1 LKKRKKEKKQS
12 LRRIA
17 LESGCNYCL
26 LCLLTISLVNTSF
39 AQSNRSTKGTSVQV
53 VSWNIQMLPNALG
66 MFSAALRKK
75 QAIRA
80 PWIIAHCIEA
90 SYDVIVFQEVFDRDI
105 KRKLKKELK
114 AAYPY
119 QVDTRTTKGRLTSNG
134 IFIVSRLPMKYVDH
148 VIYEKGAHE
157 DAWAAKGCTLVEVE
171 KEGHKF
177 QIAGTH
183 LQSGG
188 SEAAEMHRGLQ
199 YQDIRNLLDENTI
212 KTIPVL
218 VLGDMNTRKA
228 NVPKYTQMVETIGV
242 KDFPLDEENPYTI
255 DNENSW
261 NNHKQGIQL
270 DYVFLQARATKTT
283 IQEQKVLRLKEEH
296 KGKKMDLADHYGI
309 VAKVQLKP

>member
-1 LKKRKKEKKQS
+1 MCFGS
-12 LRRIA
+12 
-17 LESGCNYCL
+17 
-26 LCLLTISLVNTSF
+26 TSF
-39 AQSNRSTKGTSVQV
+39 AQSTSSEILKFSKASEEGTSVQV

-66 MFSAALRKK
+66 LFSGALRKK
-75 QAIRA
+75 QRIRA

-119 QVDTRTTKGRLTSNG
+119 QVDTRMAKGRLTSNG
-134 IFIVSRLPMKYVDH
+134 IFIVSRIPMKYIDH

-183 LQSGG
+183 LQSG
-188 SEAAEMHRGLQ
+188 SSKDAEKHRGLQ
-199 YQDIRNLLDENTI
+199 YQDIRNLLDKNAD

-218 VLGDMNTRKA
+218 VMGDMNTRKT
-228 NVPKYTQMVETIGV
+228 NVPKYTQMVKTIGV

-255 DNENSW
+255 DNQNSW
-261 NNHKQGIQL
+261 NEHDQGIQL
-270 DYVFLQARATKTT
+270 DYVFLQKRATQTT
-283 IQEQKVLRLKEEH
+283 IKEQKVLRLKGNY
-296 KGKKMDLADHYGI
+296 KGKQMDLADHYGI
-309 VAKVQLKP
+309 VAKLLLLP